1 MLRVR
6 ACGLSDVGLTRV
18 HNEDYFEIDPRH
30 RLYVVADGMGG
41 HSAGEVAAQ
50 IAVRAIH
57 DFIEKSV
64 DRETSWSLRPTLS
77 HPIKVPPGLAPAP
90 ASAPA
95 PPSAASATK
104 APSAPTTS
112 ASGAAAAPAYSPAVA
127 APASHAGQ
135 AAPPAQAVQAARKAQ
150 PAAAWAAGTAAG
162 ALPGEQSA
170 AAAAAAA
177 SPSPGLPSPP
187 PPPPDDRLARHSR
200 LLKMAVRKAH
210 DNVLTA
216 ISKDGSLH
224 GMGTTVVGLLLAGP
238 TAAVA
243 HVGDS
248 RAYRLRNGHL
258 DQLTQDHTW
267 VHEQVVAGLLSQE
280 QARSHPLKNVV
291 TRALG
296 GESEIVV
303 DVREVQVQ
311 PGDLYL
317 LCSDGL
323 TGMLS
328 DGEIRERLGSGHSLH
343 EICRSL
349 VNEANARG
357 GLDNVTVVLL
367 AVEDGDEG
375 DDDVDP
381 GAGF

>member
-1 MLRVR
+1 MLRIK

-41 HSAGEVAAQ
+41 HSYGEVAAQ
-50 IAVRAIH
+50 ITVRAIH
-57 DFIEKSV
+57 DFVEKSV
-64 DRETSWSLRPTLS
+64 DRDTTWPT
-77 HPIKVPPGLAPAP
+77 
-90 ASAPA
+90 
-95 PPSAASATK
+95 
-104 APSAPTTS
+104 
-112 ASGAAAAPAYSPAVA
+112 
-127 APASHAGQ
+127 
-135 AAPPAQAVQAARKAQ
+135 RMD
-150 PAAAWAAGTAAG
+150 
-162 ALPGEQSA
+162 E
-170 AAAAAAA
+170 
-177 SPSPGLPSPP
+177 
-187 PPPPDDRLARHSR
+187 RLARHSN

-216 ISKDGSLH
+216 ISKDGNLN
-224 GMGTTVVGLLLAGP
+224 GMGSTVVGVLVFGA

-248 RAYRLRNGHL
+248 RAYRLRNGRL

-267 VHEQVVAGLLSQE
+267 VHEQVIAGLLSQE

-296 GESEIVV
+296 GESEVMV
-303 DVREVQVQ
+303 DVREVQIQ
-311 PGDLYL
+311 AGDLYL

-328 DGEIRERLGSGHSLH
+328 DVDIRERLESGRSLQ
-343 EICRSL
+343 EICRAL
-349 VNEANARG
+349 VNDANARG

-367 AVEDGDEG
+367 SIEENDEG
-375 DDDVDP
+375 EE
-381 GAGF
+381 AAAE

>member
-1 MLRVR
+1 MLRIK

-18 HNEDYFEIDPRH
+18 HNEDYFEIDPLH

-41 HSAGEVAAQ
+41 HSYGEVAAQ
-50 IAVRAIH
+50 IAVKAIH
-57 DFIEKSV
+57 DFV
-64 DRETSWSLRPTLS
+64 ETSAGGGNAAAGSGSGADNLAAT
-77 HPIKVPPGLAPAP
+77 VPL
-90 ASAPA
+90 
-95 PPSAASATK
+95 
-104 APSAPTTS
+104 TTS
-112 ASGAAAAPAYSPAVA
+112 AAAGRSTSSGGSGAVPA
-127 APASHAGQ
+127 G
-135 AAPPAQAVQAARKAQ
+135 
-150 PAAAWAAGTAAG
+150 
-162 ALPGEQSA
+162 SA
-170 AAAAAAA
+170 A
-177 SPSPGLPSPP
+177 
-187 PPPPDDRLARHSR
+187 DERLARHSR
-200 LLKMAVRKAH
+200 LLKMAVHRAH

-224 GMGTTVVGLLLAGP
+224 GMGTTVVSLLLSGP

-248 RAYRLRNGHL
+248 RAYRLRSGRL

-296 GESEIVV
+296 GESDVLV

-328 DGEIRERLGSGHSLH
+328 DGDIRERLGSGRNLH
-343 EICRSL
+343 EICRGL

-367 AVEDGDEG
+367 AVEDAA
-375 DDDVDP
+375 DDDDGGT
-381 GAGF
+381 GADGDLDGITAVAY

>member
-1 MLRVR
+1 MLRVKS
-6 ACGLSDVGLTRV
+6 CGLSDVGLTRV
-18 HNEDYFEIDPRH
+18 HNEDYFEIDPLH

-41 HSAGEVAAQ
+41 HSYGEVAAQ
-50 IAVRAIH
+50 IAVKAIH
-57 DFIEKSV
+57 DFVERSRGRDVTWPHKTIS
-64 DRETSWSLRPTLS
+64 
-77 HPIKVPPGLAPAP
+77 

-95 PPSAASATK
+95 SGGAARPGAQ
-104 APSAPTTS
+104 
-112 ASGAAAAPAYSPAVA
+112 AAAA
-127 APASHAGQ
+127 
-135 AAPPAQAVQAARKAQ
+135 
-150 PAAAWAAGTAAG
+150 T
-162 ALPGEQSA
+162 
-170 AAAAAAA
+170 AAA
-177 SPSPGLPSPP
+177 SS
-187 PPPPDDRLARHSR
+187 DERLARHSR
-200 LLKMAVRKAH
+200 LLKSAVRKAH

-216 ISKDGSLH
+216 ISKDGSLQ
-224 GMGTTVVGLLLAGP
+224 GMGTTVVGILLAGP

-248 RAYRLRNGHL
+248 RAYRLRNGRL
-258 DQLTQDHTW
+258 DLLTQDHTW
-267 VHEQVVAGLLSQE
+267 VHEQVMAGLLSQE

-296 GESEIVV
+296 GESDVLV

-311 PGDLYL
+311 PGDIYL

-328 DGEIRERLGSGHSLH
+328 DSEIRDRMASGRSLH

-367 AVEDGDEG
+367 SLEEVEDGE
-375 DDDVDP
+375 DDP
-381 GAGF
+381 I

>member
-41 HSAGEVAAQ
+41 HSAGEVAAH
-50 IAVRAIH
+50 IAVKAIH

-64 DRETSWSLRPTLS
+64 GRDATRSLRGFQS
-77 HPIKVPPGLAPAP
+77 MV
-90 ASAPA
+90 SAGA
-95 PPSAASATK
+95 GGGRAAASAR
-104 APSAPTTS
+104 APE
-112 ASGAAAAPAYSPAVA
+112 
-127 APASHAGQ
+127 
-135 AAPPAQAVQAARKAQ
+135 PPAEAPGAS
-150 PAAAWAAGTAAG
+150 TA
-162 ALPGEQSA
+162 ST
-170 AAAAAAA
+170 A
-177 SPSPGLPSPP
+177 STTATASTSSTASIATPP
-187 PPPPDDRLARHSR
+187 VEASEERLARHSR
-200 LLKMAVRKAH
+200 LLEMAVRRAH
-210 DNVLTA
+210 DSVLSA

-248 RAYRLRNGHL
+248 RAYRLRDGRL

-267 VHEQVVAGLLSQE
+267 VHEQVVAGLLSNE

-296 GESEIVV
+296 GESEVVV

-311 PGDLYL
+311 PGDFYL

-328 DGEIRERLGSGHSLH
+328 DADIRDRLGSGRNLH

-367 AVEDGDEG
+367 AVEDGDDEDG
-375 DDDVDP
+375 
-381 GAGF
+381 GELAGGS

>member
-6 ACGLSDVGLTRV
+6 SCGLSDVGLTRV

-50 IAVRAIH
+50 IAVKAIH

-64 DRETSWSLRPTLS
+64 DHDATRALRDLPSMASKGTPDPPPTGGGS
-77 HPIKVPPGLAPAP
+77 GGR
-90 ASAPA
+90 ASAAATSAAPPA
-95 PPSAASATK
+95 PP
-104 APSAPTTS
+104 APSAPPAAGP
-112 ASGAAAAPAYSPAVA
+112 ASPPGATAAPAISGASA
-127 APASHAGQ
+127 AGSKGSAS
-135 AAPPAQAVQAARKAQ
+135 AASKE
-150 PAAAWAAGTAAG
+150 GTAA
-162 ALPGEQSA
+162 AIATA
-170 AAAAAAA
+170 AMEIPPARA
-177 SPSPGLPSPP
+177 S
-187 PPPPDDRLARHSR
+187 DERLARHSR
-200 LLKMAVRKAH
+200 LLESAVRRAH
-210 DNVLTA
+210 DNVLSA
-216 ISKDGSLH
+216 ISQDGSLH

-248 RAYRLRNGHL
+248 RAYLLRNGRL

-267 VHEQVVAGLLSQE
+267 VHEQVVAGLLSDE

-296 GESEIVV
+296 GESEVVV

-311 PGDLYL
+311 PGDIYL

-328 DGEIRERLGSGHSLH
+328 DADIRDRLGSGRSLH

-367 AVEDGDEG
+367 AIEDADDEDG
-375 DDDVDP
+375 
-381 GAGF
+381 AG

>member
-50 IAVRAIH
+50 IAVKAIH

-64 DRETSWSLRPTLS
+64 DRDATRSLRNLQS
-77 HPIKVPPGLAPAP
+77 MVSAGAGGGGRA
-90 ASAPA
+90 AASSSAPE
-95 PPSAASATK
+95 
-104 APSAPTTS
+104 
-112 ASGAAAAPAYSPAVA
+112 PA
-127 APASHAGQ
+127 
-135 AAPPAQAVQAARKAQ
+135 AAPPAGPPVSTASAASTSSTSSTSS
-150 PAAAWAAGTAAG
+150 TAAMET
-162 ALPGEQSA
+162 PPVE
-170 AAAAAAA
+170 A
-177 SPSPGLPSPP
+177 SEE
-187 PPPPDDRLARHSR
+187 RLARHSR
-200 LLKMAVRKAH
+200 LLEMAVRRAH

-224 GMGTTVVGLLLAGP
+224 GMGTTVVSLLLAGP

-248 RAYRLRNGHL
+248 RAYRLRDGRL

-267 VHEQVVAGLLSQE
+267 VHEQVVAGLLSNE

-296 GESEIVV
+296 GESEVVV
-303 DVREVQVQ
+303 DVRELQVE
-311 PGDLYL
+311 PGDLFL

-328 DGEIRERLGSGHSLH
+328 DADIRDRLGSGRSLH

-367 AVEDGDEG
+367 AVEDGDDEDG
-375 DDDVDP
+375 EMAG
-381 GAGF
+381 GA